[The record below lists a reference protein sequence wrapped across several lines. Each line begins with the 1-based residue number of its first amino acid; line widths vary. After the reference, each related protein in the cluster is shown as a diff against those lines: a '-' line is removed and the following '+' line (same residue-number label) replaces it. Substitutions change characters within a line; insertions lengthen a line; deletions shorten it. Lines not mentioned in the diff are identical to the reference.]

1 MRNNEILMPAL
12 SPTMEEGTL
21 AKWLVKVGD
30 KISSGDLIAE
40 IETDKATME
49 VEAVDEG
56 VIGKILVSEGQ
67 ESIKVNQPIAVLLEK
82 DESLSDLVI
91 ENNVTDEP
99 NEVIKETKVEISDVV
114 VLNNEPKNKSVSE
127 EANSK
132 INNNL
137 SKSSNSSRLFATPLA
152 KRLAKQMDIDL
163 SLLKGSGP
171 NGRILKFDVE
181 NYKGDKKLNTNQV
194 SISNDTSEIV
204 KNSSMRKTIA
214 ERLVKSKNE
223 APHFYL
229 SIDCNIEELLKA
241 RSSINSMSNGEY
253 KISVNDMIIKAASA
267 TLIKVPKANAS
278 WENENTRY
286 FKNTDISVAV
296 AIEGGLITPIV
307 KNVESKGLQEISQDM
322 KVLAQKAK
330 EGKLMPEEYVGGSF
344 SISNLGMYG
353 IKEFSAVIN
362 PPQGCILAVG
372 AGEQRAIVI
381 NNQISIAT
389 MMTVTLSCD
398 HRVVDGA
405 VGAEFLS
412 KFKEFIENPSLML
425 L

>member
-1 MRNNEILMPAL
+1 MSINILMPAL

-21 AKWLVKVGD
+21 AKWLVKEGD
-30 KISSGDLIAE
+30 EVKSGDLIAE

-181 NYKGDKKLNTNQV
+181 NFKGDKKLNTNQV

-296 AIEGGLITPIV
+296 AIEGGLITPII

-372 AGEQRAIVI
+372 AGEQRAIII

-405 VGAEFLS
+405 LEQSFFLS
-412 KFKEFIENPSLML
+412 LKNL
-425 L
+425 LKTHLLCFYR

>member
-1 MRNNEILMPAL
+1 MSVNILMPAL

-21 AKWLVKVGD
+21 AKWLVKEGD
-30 KISSGDLIAE
+30 KVNSGDLIAE

-56 VIGKILVSEGQ
+56 VIGKILVYEGQ
-67 ESIKVNQPIAVLLEK
+67 ESIKVNEPIAVLLMNGEK
-82 DESLSDLVI
+82 LTDISIEDNFLEEPTPKKNVIKDTKKEANILPSLSQ
-91 ENNVTDEP
+91 
-99 NEVIKETKVEISDVV
+99 NELISEDTSFKQKDK
-114 VLNNEPKNKSVSE
+114 VLN
-127 EANSK
+127 
-132 INNNL
+132 IID
-137 SKSSNSSRLFATPLA
+137 SNRIFATPLA
-152 KRLAKQMDIDL
+152 KRIAKQRDIDL
-163 SLLKGSGP
+163 ISLKGSGP
-171 NGRILKFDVE
+171 NGRILKIDVE
-181 NYKGDKKLNTNQV
+181 NFKEENKSQV
-194 SISNDTSEIV
+194 HNIPLSNNDSELI

-229 SIDCNIEELLKA
+229 SIDCNIEQLLKA
-241 RSSINSMSNGEY
+241 RSAINSKSNDEY

-267 TLIKVPKANAS
+267 TLLKVPKANAS

-296 AIEGGLITPIV
+296 AIDGGLITPII
-307 KNVESKGLQEISQDM
+307 KNVEIKGLLEISYEM
-322 KVLAQKAK
+322 KTLAKKAK
-330 EGKLMPEEYVGGSF
+330 EGKLRPEDYIGGSF
-344 SISNLGMYG
+344 SISNLGMFG

-362 PPQGCILAVG
+362 PPQGCILAIG
-372 AGEQRAIVI
+372 AGEQRAIVT

-389 MMTVTLSCD
+389 MITVTLSCD

-405 VGAEFLS
+405 VGAEYLS

>member
-1 MRNNEILMPAL
+1 MSINILMPAL

-21 AKWLVKVGD
+21 AKWLVKEGD
-30 KISSGDLIAE
+30 EVKSGDLIAE

-114 VLNNEPKNKSVSE
+114 VLNNEPKDKPVSE

-132 INNNL
+132 INYNL
-137 SKSSNSSRLFATPLA
+137 SKPSNSSRLFATPLA

-241 RSSINSMSNGEY
+241 RSSINSKSNGEY

-322 KVLAQKAK
+322 KILAQKAK

-353 IKEFSAVIN
+353 IKEFAAVIN

-412 KFKEFIENPSLML
+412 KFKEFVENPSLML

>member
-1 MRNNEILMPAL
+1 MSINILMPAL

-21 AKWLVKVGD
+21 AKWLVKEGD
-30 KISSGDLIAE
+30 EVKSGDLIAE

-67 ESIKVNQPIAVLLEK
+67 ESIKVNQPIAVLLEN

-99 NEVIKETKVEISDVV
+99 NEVIKETKVEISDIV
-114 VLNNEPKNKSVSE
+114 VLDNEPKDKSVYE

-181 NYKGDKKLNTNQV
+181 NFKGDKKFNTNQV

-412 KFKEFIENPSLML
+412 KFKEFVENPSLML

>member
-1 MRNNEILMPAL
+1 MSINILMPAL

-21 AKWLVKVGD
+21 AKWLVKEGD
-30 KISSGDLIAE
+30 KVNSGDLIAE

-56 VIGKILVSEGQ
+56 VIGKILVTEGQ
-67 ESIKVNQPIAVLLEK
+67 ESIQVNQPIAVLLINGEKLSEIVIDDNIPEEPKPKKNVVNDTNNEENDLPSLSEDELISKKNSFVQK
-82 DESLSDLVI
+82 DE
-91 ENNVTDEP
+91 
-99 NEVIKETKVEISDVV
+99 
-114 VLNNEPKNKSVSE
+114 VLNTI
-127 EANSK
+127 NS
-132 INNNL
+132 N
-137 SKSSNSSRLFATPLA
+137 RLFATPLA
-152 KRLAKQMDIDL
+152 KRLAKQRDIDL
-163 SLLKGSGP
+163 SLLTGSGP
-171 NGRILKFDVE
+171 NGRILKIDVE
-181 NYKGDKKLNTNQV
+181 NFKEEKKSQV
-194 SISNDTSEIV
+194 DNIPLSNNNSELI

-229 SIDCNIEELLKA
+229 SIDCNIEQLLKA
-241 RSSINSMSNGEY
+241 RSTINSKSNDEY

-267 TLIKVPKANAS
+267 TLLKVPKANAS

-296 AIEGGLITPIV
+296 AIDGGLITPII
-307 KNVESKGLQEISQDM
+307 KNVEFKGLLEISNEM
-322 KVLAQKAK
+322 KTLAQKAK
-330 EGKLMPEEYVGGSF
+330 EGKLKPEDYIGGSF

-362 PPQGCILAVG
+362 PPQGCILAIGV
-372 AGEQRAIVI
+372 GEQRAIVT

-405 VGAEFLS
+405 VGAEYLS

>member
-1 MRNNEILMPAL
+1 MSINILMPAL

-21 AKWLVKVGD
+21 AKWLVKEGD
-30 KISSGDLIAE
+30 KVNSGDLIAE

-56 VIGKILVSEGQ
+56 VIGKILVTEGQ
-67 ESIKVNQPIAVLLEK
+67 ESIQVNQPIAVLLINGEK
-82 DESLSDLVI
+82 LSEIVIDDNIPEEPKPKKNVVNDTNNEENDLPSLS
-91 ENNVTDEP
+91 EDELISEKTSFVQK
-99 NEVIKETKVEISDVV
+99 NEV
-114 VLNNEPKNKSVSE
+114 LNTI
-127 EANSK
+127 NS
-132 INNNL
+132 N
-137 SKSSNSSRLFATPLA
+137 RLFATPLA
-152 KRLAKQMDIDL
+152 KRLAKQRDIDL
-163 SLLKGSGP
+163 SLLTGSGP
-171 NGRILKFDVE
+171 NGRILKIDIE
-181 NYKGDKKLNTNQV
+181 NFKEEKKSQV
-194 SISNDTSEIV
+194 DNIPLSNNNSELI

-229 SIDCNIEELLKA
+229 SIDCNIEQLLKA
-241 RSSINSMSNGEY
+241 RSTINSKSNDEY

-267 TLIKVPKANAS
+267 TLLKVPKANAS

-296 AIEGGLITPIV
+296 AIDGGLITPII
-307 KNVESKGLQEISQDM
+307 KNVEFKGLLEISNEM
-322 KVLAQKAK
+322 KTLAQKAK
-330 EGKLMPEEYVGGSF
+330 EGKLKPEDYIGGSF

-362 PPQGCILAVG
+362 PPQGCILAIGV
-372 AGEQRAIVI
+372 GEQRAIVT

-405 VGAEFLS
+405 VGAEYLS

>member
-1 MRNNEILMPAL
+1 MSINILMPAL

-21 AKWLVKVGD
+21 AKWLVKEGD
-30 KISSGDLIAE
+30 EIKSGDLIAE

-114 VLNNEPKNKSVSE
+114 VLNNEPKDKSVSE
-127 EANSK
+127 EENSK

-181 NYKGDKKLNTNQV
+181 NFKGDKKFNTNQV

-296 AIEGGLITPIV
+296 AIDGGLITPIV

-412 KFKEFIENPSLML
+412 KFKEFVENPSLML

>member
-1 MRNNEILMPAL
+1 MSINILMPAL

-21 AKWLVKVGD
+21 AKWLVKEGD
-30 KISSGDLIAE
+30 EVRSGDLIAE

-49 VEAVDEG
+49 VEAADEG

-67 ESIKVNQPIAVLLEK
+67 ESIKVNQPIAVLLEN

-99 NEVIKETKVEISDVV
+99 NELIEQTKVEISDVV
-114 VLNNEPKNKSVSE
+114 VPNNEPKDKSVSE

-132 INNNL
+132 INYNL

-181 NYKGDKKLNTNQV
+181 NFKGDKKFNTNQV

-253 KISVNDMIIKAASA
+253 KISVNDMIIKAASS

-412 KFKEFIENPSLML
+412 KFKEFVENPSLML

>member
-1 MRNNEILMPAL
+1 MSINILMPAL

-21 AKWLVKVGD
+21 AKWLVKEGD
-30 KISSGDLIAE
+30 KVNSGDLIAE

-56 VIGKILVSEGQ
+56 VIGKILVTEGQ
-67 ESIKVNQPIAVLLEK
+67 ESIQVNQPIAVLLINGEK
-82 DESLSDLVI
+82 LSEIVIDDNIPEGPKPKKNVVNDTNNEENDLPSLS
-91 ENNVTDEP
+91 EDELISEKTSFVQK
-99 NEVIKETKVEISDVV
+99 NEVLNTIK
-114 VLNNEPKNKSVSE
+114 
-127 EANSK
+127 
-132 INNNL
+132 
-137 SKSSNSSRLFATPLA
+137 SNRIFATPLA
-152 KRLAKQMDIDL
+152 KRLAKQRDIDL
-163 SLLKGSGP
+163 SLLTGSGP
-171 NGRILKFDVE
+171 NGRILKIDIE
-181 NYKGDKKLNTNQV
+181 NFKEEKKSQV
-194 SISNDTSEIV
+194 DNIPLSNNNSELI

-229 SIDCNIEELLKA
+229 SIDCNIEQLLKA
-241 RSSINSMSNGEY
+241 RSTINSKSNDEY

-267 TLIKVPKANAS
+267 TLLKVPKANAS

-296 AIEGGLITPIV
+296 AIDGGLITPII
-307 KNVESKGLQEISQDM
+307 KNVEFKGLLEISNEM
-322 KVLAQKAK
+322 KTLAQKAK
-330 EGKLMPEEYVGGSF
+330 EGKLKPEDYIGGSF

-362 PPQGCILAVG
+362 PPQGCILAIGV
-372 AGEQRAIVI
+372 GEQRAIVT

-405 VGAEFLS
+405 VGAEYLS

>member
-1 MRNNEILMPAL
+1 MSINILMPAL

-21 AKWLVKVGD
+21 AKWLVKEGD
-30 KISSGDLIAE
+30 KVNSGDLIAE

-56 VIGKILVSEGQ
+56 VIGKILVTEGQ
-67 ESIKVNQPIAVLLEK
+67 ESIQVNQPIAVLLINGEK
-82 DESLSDLVI
+82 LSEIVIDDNIPEEPKPKKNVVNDTNNEENDLPSLS
-91 ENNVTDEP
+91 EDELISEKTSFVQK
-99 NEVIKETKVEISDVV
+99 NEV
-114 VLNNEPKNKSVSE
+114 LNT
-127 EANSK
+127 
-132 INNNL
+132 
-137 SKSSNSSRLFATPLA
+137 SNSNRLFATPLA
-152 KRLAKQMDIDL
+152 KRHAKQRGIDL
-163 SLLKGSGP
+163 SLLTGSGP
-171 NGRILKFDVE
+171 NGRILKIDIE
-181 NYKGDKKLNTNQV
+181 NFKEEKKSQV
-194 SISNDTSEIV
+194 DNIPLSNNNSELI

-229 SIDCNIEELLKA
+229 SIDCNIEQLLKA
-241 RSSINSMSNGEY
+241 RSTINSKSNNEY

-267 TLIKVPKANAS
+267 TLLKVPKANAS

-296 AIEGGLITPIV
+296 AIDGGLITPII
-307 KNVESKGLQEISQDM
+307 KNVEFKGLLEISNEM
-322 KVLAQKAK
+322 KTLAQKAK
-330 EGKLMPEEYVGGSF
+330 EGKLKPEDYIGGSF

-362 PPQGCILAVG
+362 PPQGCILAIGV
-372 AGEQRAIVI
+372 GEQRAIVT

-405 VGAEFLS
+405 VGAEYLS

>member
-1 MRNNEILMPAL
+1 MSINILMPAL

-21 AKWLVKVGD
+21 AKWLVKEGD
-30 KISSGDLIAE
+30 EVKSGDLIAE

-114 VLNNEPKNKSVSE
+114 VLNNEPKDKSVSE
-127 EANSK
+127 EENSK

-181 NYKGDKKLNTNQV
+181 NFKGDKKFNTNQV

-322 KVLAQKAK
+322 KILAQKAK

-353 IKEFSAVIN
+353 IKEFAAVIN

-412 KFKEFIENPSLML
+412 KFKEFVENPSLML

>member
-1 MRNNEILMPAL
+1 MSINILMPAL

-21 AKWLVKVGD
+21 AKWLIKEGDEVK
-30 KISSGDLIAE
+30 SGDLIAE

-49 VEAVDEG
+49 VEAADEG

-91 ENNVTDEP
+91 ENNVTGEP
-99 NEVIKETKVEISDVV
+99 NEEIKETKVEISDVV
-114 VLNNEPKNKSVSE
+114 VPNNEPKDKSVYE

-181 NYKGDKKLNTNQV
+181 NFKGDKISNTNQI

-241 RSSINSMSNGEY
+241 RSSINGMSNGEY

>member
-1 MRNNEILMPAL
+1 MSINILMPAL

-21 AKWLVKVGD
+21 AKWLVKEGD
-30 KISSGDLIAE
+30 KVNSGDLIAE

-67 ESIKVNQPIAVLLEK
+67 ESIQVNQPIAVLLINGEKLSEIIIDDNIPEEPKPKKNIVNDTNNEENDLPSLSEVELISKKTSFIQK
-82 DESLSDLVI
+82 DE
-91 ENNVTDEP
+91 
-99 NEVIKETKVEISDVV
+99 
-114 VLNNEPKNKSVSE
+114 VLNTKNSY
-127 EANSK
+127 
-132 INNNL
+132 
-137 SKSSNSSRLFATPLA
+137 RLFATPLA
-152 KRLAKQMDIDL
+152 KRLAKQRDIDL
-163 SLLKGSGP
+163 SLLTGTGP
-171 NGRILKFDVE
+171 NGRILKIDIE
-181 NYKGDKKLNTNQV
+181 NFKEEKKSQV
-194 SISNDTSEIV
+194 DNIPLSNNNSEVI

-214 ERLVKSKNE
+214 ERLVRSKNE

-229 SIDCNIEELLKA
+229 SIDCDIEQLLKA
-241 RSSINSMSNGEY
+241 RSTINSKANDEY

-267 TLIKVPKANAS
+267 TLLKVPKANAS

-296 AIEGGLITPIV
+296 AIDGGLITPII
-307 KNVESKGLQEISQDM
+307 KNVEFKGLLEISNEM
-322 KVLAQKAK
+322 KTLAQKAK
-330 EGKLMPEEYVGGSF
+330 EGKLKPEDYIGGSF

-362 PPQGCILAVG
+362 PPQGCILAIGV
-372 AGEQRAIVI
+372 GEQRAIVT

-405 VGAEFLS
+405 VGAEYLS

>member
-1 MRNNEILMPAL
+1 MSINILMPAL

-21 AKWLVKVGD
+21 AKWLVKEGD
-30 KISSGDLIAE
+30 EVKSGDLIAE

-181 NYKGDKKLNTNQV
+181 NFKGDKKFNTNQV

-307 KNVESKGLQEISQDM
+307 KNVESKGLQEISQEM

-412 KFKEFIENPSLML
+412 KFKEFVENPSLML

>member
-1 MRNNEILMPAL
+1 MSINILMPAL

-21 AKWLVKVGD
+21 AKWLVKEGD
-30 KISSGDLIAE
+30 KVNSGDLIAE

-56 VIGKILVSEGQ
+56 VIGKILVTEGQ
-67 ESIKVNQPIAVLLEK
+67 ESIQVNQPIAVLLINGEKLSEIVIDDNIPEEPKPKKNVVNDTNNEENDLPSLSEDELFSEKTSFIQK
-82 DESLSDLVI
+82 DE
-91 ENNVTDEP
+91 
-99 NEVIKETKVEISDVV
+99 
-114 VLNNEPKNKSVSE
+114 VLNTI
-127 EANSK
+127 NS
-132 INNNL
+132 N
-137 SKSSNSSRLFATPLA
+137 RLFATPLA
-152 KRLAKQMDIDL
+152 KRLAKQRDIDL
-163 SLLKGSGP
+163 SLLTGSGP
-171 NGRILKFDVE
+171 NGRILKIDIE
-181 NYKGDKKLNTNQV
+181 NFKEEKKSQV
-194 SISNDTSEIV
+194 DNIPLSNNNSELI

-229 SIDCNIEELLKA
+229 SIDCNIEQLLKA
-241 RSSINSMSNGEY
+241 RSTINSKANDEY

-267 TLIKVPKANAS
+267 TLLKVPKANAS

-296 AIEGGLITPIV
+296 AIDGGLITPII
-307 KNVESKGLQEISQDM
+307 KNVEFKGLLEISNEM
-322 KVLAQKAK
+322 KTLAQKAK
-330 EGKLMPEEYVGGSF
+330 EGKLKPEDYIGGSF

-362 PPQGCILAVG
+362 PPQGCILAIGV
-372 AGEQRAIVI
+372 GEQRAIVT

-405 VGAEFLS
+405 VGAEYLS

>member
-1 MRNNEILMPAL
+1 MSINILMPAL

-21 AKWLVKVGD
+21 AKWLVKEGD
-30 KISSGDLIAE
+30 KVNSGDLIAE

-56 VIGKILVSEGQ
+56 VIGKILVTEGQ
-67 ESIKVNQPIAVLLEK
+67 ESIQVNQPIAVLLINGEK
-82 DESLSDLVI
+82 LSEIVIDDNIPEEPKPKKNVVNDTNNEENDLPSLS
-91 ENNVTDEP
+91 EDELISEKTSFIP
-99 NEVIKETKVEISDVV
+99 KNEV
-114 VLNNEPKNKSVSE
+114 LNTI
-127 EANSK
+127 NS
-132 INNNL
+132 N
-137 SKSSNSSRLFATPLA
+137 RLFATPLA
-152 KRLAKQMDIDL
+152 KRHAKQRGIDL
-163 SLLKGSGP
+163 SLLTGSGP
-171 NGRILKFDVE
+171 NGRILKIDIE
-181 NYKGDKKLNTNQV
+181 NFKEEKKSQV
-194 SISNDTSEIV
+194 DNIPLSNNNSELI

-229 SIDCNIEELLKA
+229 SIDCNIEQLLKA
-241 RSSINSMSNGEY
+241 RSTINSKSNDEY

-267 TLIKVPKANAS
+267 TLLKVPKANAS

-296 AIEGGLITPIV
+296 AIDGGLITPII
-307 KNVESKGLQEISQDM
+307 KNVEFKGLLEISNEM
-322 KVLAQKAK
+322 KTLAQKAK
-330 EGKLMPEEYVGGSF
+330 EGKLKPEDYIGGSF

-362 PPQGCILAVG
+362 PPQGCILAIGV
-372 AGEQRAIVI
+372 GEQRAIVT

-405 VGAEFLS
+405 VGAEYLS

>member
-1 MRNNEILMPAL
+1 MSINILMPAL

-21 AKWLVKVGD
+21 AKWLVKEGD
-30 KISSGDLIAE
+30 EVRSGDLIAE

-181 NYKGDKKLNTNQV
+181 NYKGDKRLNTNQV

-229 SIDCNIEELLKA
+229 SIDCNIEDLLKA

-307 KNVESKGLQEISQDM
+307 KNVELKGLQEISQDM

-412 KFKEFIENPSLML
+412 KFKEFVENPSLML